1 MDDAMDDNIEEIEIG
16 EKVVPYIKI
25 LISVGREN
33 HDMLTIPEISNL
45 LTQDGASP
53 TENIKEFMNKGMVNI
68 YACEYDKVA
77 KIL

>member
-1 MDDAMDDNIEEIEIG
+1 MDEDIEEIEIG

-25 LISVGREN
+25 MISVGREN

-53 TENIKEFMNKGMVNI
+53 CQNIKNFMDKGMVNI